1 MWFQKKP
8 KANPRTNIPA
18 IMAPHNAPDATA
30 STRSAFVAGVPAG
43 VRSKQVTP
51 PLSATNALR
60 LVCKSGAPDEAA
72 EGSVALSVARVP
84 HRPGKWRRAVRRYY
98 TWADLCAVGV
108 RPGDLHVP
116 KLRRSASAAGSDQ
129 GPGFDSAGAAGHERA
144 LPRAPAA
151 IRGAGVGGGAGAAD
165 EVIERAAMRGSLAI
179 RCAGVGGSAGS
190 AGWRGW
196 LARGVIGARDGG
208 LGGGCRVAV
217 GERCV

>member
-1 MWFQKKP
+1 MVRAAACFTYAPTTRIRARANAPISMPVTPRPKSTKSCATTSTTAFDAPISSVRRSARIAANDAVVAIAPLRVHTWTGLMWFQKKP

-129 GPGFDSAGAAGHERA
+129 GS
-144 LPRAPAA
+144 
-151 IRGAGVGGGAGAAD
+151 RGD
-165 EVIERAAMRGSLAI
+165 
-179 RCAGVGGSAGS
+179 
-190 AGWRGW
+190 
-196 LARGVIGARDGG
+196 
-208 LGGGCRVAV
+208 
-217 GERCV
+217 